1 MRYVTLLG
9 RLLYSLMFLMTPINH
24 FMPQTIAYAAQ
35 SGVPLPGLMVPLSG
49 LIAFVGGLSI
59 LLGYKAKVGAW
70 LIVVFLIPVTF
81 MLHAFWTVQDP
92 MMRQFQMGM
101 FLKNIAMLGAAL
113 MITQMGSGPVS
124 LDARRATSGT

>member
-1 MRYVTLLG
+1 MRYVTLVG
-9 RLLYSLMFLMTPINH
+9 RFLYSLMFLMTPINH

-35 SGVPLPGLMVPLSG
+35 SGVPLPGLLVPLSG

-59 LLGYKAKVGAW
+59 LLGYKAKAGAW

-81 MLHAFWTVQDP
+81 MMHAFWTVQDP

-113 MITQMGSGPVS
+113 MITQLGSGPLS
-124 LDARRATSGT
+124 LDSRRATSGT

>member
-9 RLLYSLMFLMTPINH
+9 RFLYSLMFLMTPINH

-35 SGVPLPGLMVPLSG
+35 SGVPMPGLLVPLSG
-49 LIAFVGGLSI
+49 IIAFVGGLSV
-59 LLGYKAKVGAW
+59 LLGYEARLGAW
-70 LIVVFLIPVTF
+70 LLVVFLIPVTF
-81 MLHAFWTVQDP
+81 MMHAFWTVQDP

-113 MITQMGSGPVS
+113 IITQLGSGPLS
-124 LDARRATSGT
+124 LDSRRAASAM